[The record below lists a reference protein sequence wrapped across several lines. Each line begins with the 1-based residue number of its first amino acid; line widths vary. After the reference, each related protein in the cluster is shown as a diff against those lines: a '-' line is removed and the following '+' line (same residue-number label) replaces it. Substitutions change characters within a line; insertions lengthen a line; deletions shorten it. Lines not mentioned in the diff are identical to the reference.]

1 MTGMSNSSLTITI
14 IILIL
19 LSGLFSAIETAYS
32 SASRIRLKSMDTDA
46 AESVL
51 SVLERYDRFIST
63 VLIGNNIVNIAS
75 ATIGTILF
83 TRLYGDSGALVS
95 TIALT
100 VLVLLFGEI
109 APKTIA
115 KQNPESFAVKTI
127 GVVRLSEF
135 ILTPLT
141 LLFSGW
147 QWLVSKVVR
156 VEESDSDIS
165 DELITMVDEAEK
177 DGDLEAHES
186 DLISAAIEFND
197 LDVKDVL
204 TPRVNVLA
212 INITMPIEEVEK
224 LFRLNSFSRLP
235 VYENSIDNIV
245 GVIHEKDFYSML

>member
-1 MTGMSNSSLTITI
+1 MTGMSNSSLTITL

-127 GVVRLSEF
+127 GVVRLSE
-135 ILTPLT
+135 L
-141 LLFSGW
+141 GRGKR
-147 QWLVSKVVR
+147 QR
-156 VEESDSDIS
+156 Y
-165 DELITMVDEAEK
+165 
-177 DGDLEAHES
+177 
-186 DLISAAIEFND
+186 
-197 LDVKDVL
+197 
-204 TPRVNVLA
+204 
-212 INITMPIEEVEK
+212 
-224 LFRLNSFSRLP
+224 FR
-235 VYENSIDNIV
+235 
-245 GVIHEKDFYSML
+245 